1 MQIESFIDKGLAQ
14 LTYAIISEGEIALID
29 PARDPSPFI
38 QLEVKHNAK
47 IKAVIETHPHAD
59 FISSHAEFLMHQV
72 KVYTSKLSDVNYEH
86 TTFDDGD
93 ELKIGTIK
101 LKAMNTPG
109 HSPDSISVLLE
120 DETGNPYAI
129 FTGDT
134 LFIGDVGRPDLR
146 KTSEDSTTLK
156 EKLAGK
162 LYHSLHNKILKL
174 PDHTI
179 IYPAHGPGSLCGKS
193 MSENLSDTLGNQK
206 KENYALQPM
215 SESEFIKLILDNQPF
230 IPKYFSYDVI
240 INKLGAPKLSES
252 LDKVNYLNS
261 INEIPNG
268 SLIVDTRSSDQ
279 FKTGHN
285 KEAINIPDGTKFETW
300 LGSIINPDE
309 TFYLIAND
317 NGALRNLLYK
327 TAKIGYESKISGVLV
342 IQEPSGSKSEKIDA
356 EEVIK
361 AEDQYTIV
369 DVRDVN
375 EVSSQKIFSN
385 SINIPLNK
393 LRENIQL
400 IPSGKPVAVHCSG
413 GYRSAIASSLLE
425 HAQVHKVY
433 DISES
438 IKSIEEL
445 QKNT

>member
-1 MQIESFIDKGLAQ
+1 MQIESFFDKGLAQ
-14 LTYAIISEGEIALID
+14 LTYAVISDGEIALID
-29 PARDPSPFI
+29 PARDPYPFI
-38 QLEVKHNAK
+38 QLENKHNAK

-59 FISSHAEFLMHQV
+59 FISSHGEFLLNQV
-72 KVYTSKLSDVNYEH
+72 KVYASILSDVNYEH
-86 TTFDDGD
+86 TAFDDGD
-93 ELKIGTIK
+93 EIKIGSVK
-101 LKAMNTPG
+101 LRAINTPG

-120 DETGNPYAI
+120 DEKGRPYAL

-146 KTSEDSTTLK
+146 ETSKDSTTLK

-162 LYHSLHNKILKL
+162 LYHSLHEKILKL

-230 IPKYFSYDVI
+230 IPKYFPYDVI
-240 INKLGAPKLSES
+240 VNKLGAPKLRES
-252 LDKVNYLNS
+252 LDKINYVNS
-261 INEIPNG
+261 INEIPKD
-268 SLIVDTRSSDQ
+268 SLIVDTRSFDQ
-279 FKTGHN
+279 FKTGHM
-285 KEAINIPDGTKFETW
+285 KEAINIPDGTKLETW
-300 LGSIINPDE
+300 LGSIISPEE
-309 TFYLIAND
+309 TFYLIASDND
-317 NGALRNLLYK
+317 ALRNILHK

-342 IQEPSGSKSEKIDA
+342 MEEPSGSKSEKIDA

-361 AEDQYTIV
+361 KEDQYTIV

-375 EVSSQKIFSN
+375 EVASEKYFSN

-400 IPSGKPVAVHCSG
+400 VPLGKPVAVHCAG
-413 GYRSAIASSLLE
+413 GYRSAIGSSILE
-425 HAQVHKVY
+425 RSQIHQVY
-433 DISES
+433 DLSES
-438 IKSIEEL
+438 ITSIKSL
-445 QKNT
+445 KKSK